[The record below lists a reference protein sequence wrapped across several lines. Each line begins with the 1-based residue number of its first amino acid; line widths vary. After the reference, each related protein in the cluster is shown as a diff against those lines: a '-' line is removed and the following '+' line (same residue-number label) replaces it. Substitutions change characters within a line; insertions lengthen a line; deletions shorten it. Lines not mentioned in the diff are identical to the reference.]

1 MRFTN
6 HRVRPFLGWALLL
19 FTVLFWR
26 LGVPSFWDPDEAHY
40 AETTRELIRTGDW
53 TTPYYNEQP
62 FFDKPVFFHLLQA
75 VPMAALGQTEL
86 AARVTPALAALALVG
101 ITAWLGA
108 ALAGADVAVVGALLL
123 AVSPG
128 LFALAR
134 YAILDTT
141 FTAFLFGGASLVTVA
156 ALADRPRLQWA
167 GYVAIALAVLVKGPL
182 AIVLCGLTFLL
193 AIASSA
199 DARRRLLRLHWIAG
213 LILVVVLSAPW
224 FLWMWHRW
232 DRAFVEGYVL
242 NENLRLFGTSIYTNQ
257 PGFWFYFQIL
267 SAGLLP
273 WTGLVVGR
281 IIDDVRRIVHR
292 DPPDTFEILLL
303 AWTAAVVG
311 FFTLS
316 QFKLDH
322 YVFPAAPS
330 LCLLCARAY
339 TDVRARPLD
348 PRNAW
353 SRIGLHLLGPLLVAV
368 GAGGGYFLIVRLEL
382 PHAAIIVP
390 IALVLAGALITAGQN
405 LWLHGPPRVPRVA
418 LTAIVITYAGIL
430 LWVLPALEERKVVP
444 DLAHFVAARALA
456 TDRVATYR
464 LNRWNTAFRFYVDR
478 HTELLESPEEARA
491 FFARTEPFYCA
502 MLARAYDEFVA
513 QGVPL
518 HVVYGREGMS
528 ATSGR
533 VLWRRHVPATEFVI
547 VTRAP

>member
-1 MRFTN
+1 M
-6 HRVRPFLGWALLL
+6 LGCAVLVCI
-19 FTVLFWR
+19 VLFWR

-62 FFDKPVFFHLLQA
+62 FFDKPILFHLLQA
-75 VPMAALGQTEL
+75 VPMAALGPTEL
-86 AARVTPALAALALVG
+86 AARLVPALAALALVAV
-101 ITAWLGA
+101 TAWLGVT
-108 ALAGADVAVVGALLL
+108 LASADVAIVAALVL

-134 YAILDTT
+134 YAILDTV
-141 FTAFLFGGASLVTVA
+141 FTAFLFGGASLVTVS
-156 ALADRPRLQWA
+156 ALADRRRLQWA
-167 GYVAIALAVLVKGPL
+167 GYAAIALAVLTKGPL

-193 AIASSA
+193 AVAMSG

-213 LILVVVLSAPW
+213 LFLVVAIAAPW

-232 DRAFVEGYVL
+232 DRAFVEGYLL
-242 NENLRLFGTSIYTNQ
+242 NENLRLFGTSMYARQ

-267 SAGLLP
+267 AAGLLP
-273 WTGLVVGR
+273 WTALLVGR
-281 IIDDVRRIVHR
+281 MVDDVRRLVR
-292 DPPDTFEILLL
+292 GDPPDAFEILLL
-303 AWTAAVVG
+303 SWTIAVVG

-330 LCLLCARAY
+330 LCLLCARAWA
-339 TDVRARPLD
+339 DVRAHPFD
-348 PRNAW
+348 PRHAW
-353 SRIGLHLLGPLLVAV
+353 ARVGMHLLGPLLVAV

-382 PHAAIIVP
+382 PHGAVVVP
-390 IALVLAGALITAGQN
+390 IALVVAGAWITARQN
-405 LWLHGPPRVPRVA
+405 LWLHGPPRVPGLA
-418 LTAIVITYAGIL
+418 LTAIAVTYAGIL
-430 LWVLPALEERKVVP
+430 FWVLPALEQRKVVP
-444 DLAHFVAARALA
+444 DLARFVAARASTA
-456 TDRVATYR
+456 DRVATYR
-464 LNRWNTAFRFYVDR
+464 LNRSNTAFRFYVDR
-478 HTELLESPEEARA
+478 HTALLESPEEARE
-491 FFARTEPFYCA
+491 FFARPEPFYCA
-502 MLARAYDEFVA
+502 MLARAYEEFVA

-518 HVVYGREGMS
+518 RVVYAREGMA